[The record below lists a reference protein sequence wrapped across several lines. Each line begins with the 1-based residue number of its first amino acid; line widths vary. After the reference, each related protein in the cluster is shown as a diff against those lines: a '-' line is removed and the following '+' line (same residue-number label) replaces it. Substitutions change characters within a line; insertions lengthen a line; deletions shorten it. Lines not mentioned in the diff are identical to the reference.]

1 MKIHTIWATENN
13 PAEAW
18 IIDAWDEYSID
29 NNKEGWDES
38 LKRARHEY
46 PHVRVIV
53 LSVGGAAIMAAFD
66 PPVVSASVER
76 RK

>member
-18 IIDAWDEYSID
+18 IVDAWDEYSID

-46 PHVRVIV
+46 PHVRVVV
-53 LSVGGAAIMAAFD
+53 LSVGDAAIQRAFS
-66 PPVVSASVER
+66 PSEVSASVEGG
-76 RK
+76 K